1 MQQPGGRLNKPSNVA
16 YDIVYDIVYD
26 VVYDIVYDIVYY
38 VTRFIQRAA
47 RLLHQPTL
55 LPSDGA
61 SKLQLLSAL
70 ILERAL
76 DASRLHP

>member
-1 MQQPGGRLNKPSNVA
+1 MPSLFLDLHNVKTLKDITYDIA
-16 YDIVYDIVYD
+16 YDIVCD
-26 VVYDIVYDIVYY
+26 V
-38 VTRFIQRAA
+38 TWFIQPSA

-70 ILERAL
+70 TLTHRAP